1 MRDVLR
7 VRRRTSPETASIE
20 HLVAARRGTLAM
32 PQAEA
37 THIIARS
44 PMRYRPLDGS
54 IPRVEAVRLTR
65 ETTRFLRERARVER
79 STLHGALC
87 ATLTAAA
94 STLVP
99 GWSNVPLRVLSPIDV
114 RKRMLNA
121 ASEHVGMCVTAI
133 IVGVIRRGS
142 VD

>member
-1 MRDVLR
+1 
-7 VRRRTSPETASIE
+7 
-20 HLVAARRGTLAM
+20 
-32 PQAEA
+32 
-37 THIIARS
+37 
-44 PMRYRPLDGS
+44 
-54 IPRVEAVRLTR
+54 VEAVRLTR